1 MAFLLFVSHTLLCI
15 RFRLWVYIITYNRL
29 ASLKRLCSSLL
40 AAQYFGDN
48 VNVWFRVDVPKG
60 EGPHEGI
67 MEFIHNFRWP
77 HGQKHISTRF
87 RNVRAMPVSLCVCLS
102 VSHTPAVVCLPTAP
116 GWLGDQH
123 YRVLVPR

>member
-1 MAFLLFVSHTLLCI
+1 MYVYEWRFSFLSHAHAYI

-87 RNVRAMPVSLCVCLS
+87 RNVRAMPASLSLCVCLS
-102 VSHTPAVVCLPTAP
+102 VCLTHTGCRLSLYYSRLA
-116 GWLGDQH
+116 W
-123 YRVLVPR
+123 